1 MSVQLNV
8 QGLSRHF
15 GGIRAVD
22 EVSFSTAPGQITGVI
37 GPNGAGK
44 TTLFNL
50 IAGTTRPS
58 AGAVTMDGATI
69 TGSPAAYLARQG
81 LVRTFQM
88 THVFAGHTVFE
99 NLYRAALFRQFPSPW
114 LLFNPWGVRRGRQEA
129 ARQAEQALA
138 LIGLESVAN
147 EQADSLAYGLQ
158 KILGVGMALTATPR
172 LLLMDEPAAG
182 LNPVETVAMADL
194 IERIHAS
201 GIDVVVVE
209 HDMGLVMRLCQKL
222 VVLVNGRLLAEG
234 PTAQVR
240 QDPRVIEAYLGA
252 DLDKEPGLEP
262 LVESKVYQGGMGRG
276 TQASAAPHQNGVPA
290 MPPKP
295 APMLEI
301 KDLCVSYGAVRALDK
316 VSFAVEQASVCAVI
330 GANGAGKSTL
340 MKAISGLVPVAGG
353 EILMEGQPI
362 QNLSAERRVN
372 LGIALSPEGRRLFP
386 ELTVRENLLMG
397 AYLRRDQADITVDL
411 ERIYAYFPRLLER
424 EQSQGRHLSG
434 GEQQMCAIGRALM
447 SRPRLLLL
455 DEPSLGLA
463 PAVTLEVA
471 RAIGQISQD
480 GTTIVLVEQNA
491 RLALKLSRHAVVLET
506 GRLSLAGDSKDIM
519 NNPQIAAA
527 YLGHAAEASH
537 HA

>member
-50 IAGTTRPS
+50 IAGTTKPS
-58 AGAVTMDGATI
+58 AGAVTMDGAAI
-69 TGSPAAYLARQG
+69 TGRPAASLARQG

-114 LLFNPWGVRRGRQEA
+114 SLFNPWGVRRGREEA
-129 ARQAEQALA
+129 ALQAEQALA
-138 LIGLESVAN
+138 LIGLESVAD

-158 KILGVGMALTATPR
+158 KILGVGMALTAMPR

-262 LVESKVYQGGMGRG
+262 PLDARASQNGMGRP
-276 TQASAAPHQNGVPA
+276 ASVSAAGQGA
-290 MPPKP
+290 SKASKP

-301 KDLCVSYGAVRALDK
+301 KDLSVSYGAVRALDK
-316 VSFAVEQASVCAVI
+316 VSFAVEEASVCAVI

-353 EILMEGQPI
+353 EILLEGQPI
-362 QNLSAERRVN
+362 QNLNAERRVN

-411 ERIYAYFPRLLER
+411 ERIYGYFPRLLER

-471 RAIGQISQD
+471 RAIRQISQD

-491 RLALKLSRHAVVLET
+491 RLALKLSNHAVVLET

-527 YLGHAAEASH
+527 YLGHATEASH

>member
-50 IAGTTRPS
+50 IAGTTKPS
-58 AGAVTMDGATI
+58 AGAVTMDGAAI
-69 TGSPAAYLARQG
+69 TGRPAASLARQG

-114 LLFNPWGVRRGRQEA
+114 SLFNPWGVRRGREEA

-138 LIGLESVAN
+138 LIGLESAAD

-158 KILGVGMALTATPR
+158 KILGVGMALTAMPR

-262 LVESKVYQGGMGRG
+262 AVEAR
-276 TQASAAPHQNGVPA
+276 AAQNGTGHSASVSTA
-290 MPPKP
+290 GQGATKVSKP

-301 KDLCVSYGAVRALDK
+301 KDLSVSYGAVRALDK
-316 VSFAVEQASVCAVI
+316 VSFAVEEASVCAVI

-353 EILMEGQPI
+353 EILLEGQPI

-397 AYLRRDQADITVDL
+397 AYLRRDQVDITVDL
-411 ERIYAYFPRLLER
+411 ERIYGYFPRLLER

-471 RAIGQISQD
+471 RAIRQISQD

-491 RLALKLSRHAVVLET
+491 RLALKLSKHAVVLET
-506 GRLSLAGDSKDIM
+506 GRLSLAGDSKEIM

>member
-50 IAGTTRPS
+50 IAGTTKPS
-58 AGAVTMDGATI
+58 AGAVTMDGAAI
-69 TGSPAAYLARQG
+69 TGRPAAALARQG

-114 LLFNPWGVRRGRQEA
+114 SLFNPWGVRRGRQEA
-129 ARQAEQALA
+129 ARQAEHALA

-158 KILGVGMALTATPR
+158 KILGVGMALTAMPR

-194 IERIHAS
+194 IERIHVS

-262 LVESKVYQGGMGRG
+262 PVDARASHNGMGRP
-276 TQASAAPHQNGVPA
+276 ASVSTAAQGASKVS
-290 MPPKP
+290 KP

-301 KDLCVSYGAVRALDK
+301 KDLSVSYGAVRALDK
-316 VSFAVEQASVCAVI
+316 VSFAVEEASVCAVI

-340 MKAISGLVPVAGG
+340 MKAISGLVPVASG

-397 AYLRRDQADITVDL
+397 AYLRRDQADVTVDL

-471 RAIGQISQD
+471 RAIRQISQD

-491 RLALKLSRHAVVLET
+491 RLALKLSNHAVVLET

>member
-50 IAGTTRPS
+50 IAGTTKPS
-58 AGAVTMDGATI
+58 AGAVTMDGAAI
-69 TGSPAAYLARQG
+69 TGRPAASLARQG

-114 LLFNPWGVRRGRQEA
+114 SLFNPWGVRRGREEA

-138 LIGLESVAN
+138 LIGLESVAD

-158 KILGVGMALTATPR
+158 KILGVGMALTAMPR

-262 LVESKVYQGGMGRG
+262 
-276 TQASAAPHQNGVPA
+276 AAEVRAAQNGTGHSASVSTTGQGA
-290 MPPKP
+290 AKVGKP

-301 KDLCVSYGAVRALDK
+301 KDLSVSYGAVRALDK
-316 VSFAVEQASVCAVI
+316 VSFAVEEASVCAVI

-353 EILMEGQPI
+353 EILLEGQPI

-397 AYLRRDQADITVDL
+397 AYLRRDQVDITVDL
-411 ERIYAYFPRLLER
+411 ERIYGYFPRLLER

-471 RAIGQISQD
+471 RAIRQISQD

-491 RLALKLSRHAVVLET
+491 RLALKLANHAVVLET

>member
-50 IAGTTRPS
+50 IAGTTKPS
-58 AGAVTMDGATI
+58 AGAVTMDGVAI
-69 TGSPAAYLARQG
+69 TGRPSAQLARQG

-114 LLFNPWGVRRGRQEA
+114 SLFNPWGVRRGREEA

-158 KILGVGMALTATPR
+158 KILGVGMALTAMPR

-262 LVESKVYQGGMGRG
+262 PVDARASHNGMGRP
-276 TQASAAPHQNGVPA
+276 ASVSTADQGASKVS
-290 MPPKP
+290 KP

-301 KDLCVSYGAVRALDK
+301 KDLSVSYGAVRALDK
-316 VSFAVEQASVCAVI
+316 VSFAVEEASVCAVI

-397 AYLRRDQADITVDL
+397 AYLRRDQADVTVDL

-471 RAIGQISQD
+471 RAIRQISQD

-491 RLALKLSRHAVVLET
+491 RLALKLSNHAVVLET

>member
-50 IAGTTRPS
+50 IAGTTKPS
-58 AGAVTMDGATI
+58 AGAVTMDGAAI
-69 TGSPAAYLARQG
+69 TGRPAASLARQG

-114 LLFNPWGVRRGRQEA
+114 SLFNPWGVRRGREEA

-138 LIGLESVAN
+138 LIGLESVAH

-158 KILGVGMALTATPR
+158 KILGVGMALTAMPR

-262 LVESKVYQGGMGRG
+262 AVEAR
-276 TQASAAPHQNGVPA
+276 AAQNGTGHSASVSTTGQEA
-290 MPPKP
+290 AKVSKP

-301 KDLCVSYGAVRALDK
+301 KDLSVSYGAVRALDK
-316 VSFAVEQASVCAVI
+316 VSFAVEEASVCAVI

-353 EILMEGQPI
+353 EILLEGQPI
-362 QNLSAERRVN
+362 QNLNAERRVN

-397 AYLRRDQADITVDL
+397 AYLRRDQVDITVDL
-411 ERIYAYFPRLLER
+411 ERIYGYFPRLLER

-471 RAIGQISQD
+471 RAIRQISQD

-491 RLALKLSRHAVVLET
+491 RLALKLSKHAVVLET
-506 GRLSLAGDSKDIM
+506 GRLSLAGDSKEIM

>member
-1 MSVQLNV
+1 MSLQLNV

-50 IAGTTRPS
+50 IAGTTKPS
-58 AGAVTMDGATI
+58 AGAVTMDGAAI
-69 TGSPAAYLARQG
+69 TGRPAASLARQG

-114 LLFNPWGVRRGRQEA
+114 SLFNPWGVRRGRQEA
-129 ARQAEQALA
+129 ARQAEHALA
-138 LIGLESVAN
+138 LIGLESVAD

-158 KILGVGMALTATPR
+158 KILGVGMALTAMPR

-262 LVESKVYQGGMGRG
+262 AVEAR
-276 TQASAAPHQNGVPA
+276 AAQNGAGHSASVSTA
-290 MPPKP
+290 GQGAAKVSKP
-295 APMLEI
+295 VPMLEI
-301 KDLCVSYGAVRALDK
+301 KDLSVSYGAVRALDK
-316 VSFAVEQASVCAVI
+316 VSFAVEEASVCAVI

-353 EILMEGQPI
+353 EILLEGQPI
-362 QNLSAERRVN
+362 QNLNAERRVN

-397 AYLRRDQADITVDL
+397 AYLRRDQVDITVDL
-411 ERIYAYFPRLLER
+411 ERIYGYFPRLLER

-471 RAIGQISQD
+471 RAIRQISQD

-491 RLALKLSRHAVVLET
+491 RLALKLSKHAVVLET
-506 GRLSLAGDSKDIM
+506 GRLSLAGDSKEIM

>member
-50 IAGTTRPS
+50 IAGTTKPS
-58 AGAVTMDGATI
+58 AGAVTMDGAAI
-69 TGSPAAYLARQG
+69 TGRPAASLARQG

-114 LLFNPWGVRRGRQEA
+114 SLFNPWGVRRGREEA

-138 LIGLESVAN
+138 LIGLESVAD

-158 KILGVGMALTATPR
+158 KILGVGMALTAMPR

-262 LVESKVYQGGMGRG
+262 AVEAR
-276 TQASAAPHQNGVPA
+276 AAQNGKGHSASVSTTGQGA
-290 MPPKP
+290 AKVSKP

-301 KDLCVSYGAVRALDK
+301 KDLSVSYGAVRALDK
-316 VSFAVEQASVCAVI
+316 VSFAVEEASVCAVI

-340 MKAISGLVPVAGG
+340 MKSISGLVPVAGG
-353 EILMEGQPI
+353 EILLEGQPI

-397 AYLRRDQADITVDL
+397 AYLRRDQVDITVDL
-411 ERIYAYFPRLLER
+411 ERIYGYFPRLLER

-471 RAIGQISQD
+471 RAIRQISQD

-491 RLALKLSRHAVVLET
+491 RLALKLSNHAVVLET